1 MLITFAPNN
10 MSKKHPLGL
19 PFLFFTEMWERF
31 GYYLM
36 IGIFQLYLT
45 TSLEKG
51 GLGMDRKDAAD
62 IYGTFIA
69 FVFLTPFLGGLLA
82 DRILGYSK
90 SIFIGGVLMGIGYSS
105 LAIPGTTYFYYS
117 LVLIVI
123 GNGFFKPNIS
133 TLLGNLYNDEKY
145 KHLKDSGYNIFY
157 SGINIGAAS
166 CTFIAAFMRNKYGWS
181 YAFATAGIGMFVG
194 LIVYYIGLKN
204 YKHADVLKP
213 VQKEDM
219 TLSKVFT
226 TVFLPAIIVGL
237 GAWFIPGNIFGS
249 DSTDAFIFATIP
261 IIIFYVGLYIKAS
274 IQDKRPIAA
283 LLTIMLVSVMFWA
296 VFKQNG
302 TALTTWAQFY
312 TDRET
317 PTFVKPTAEKLFLV
331 EKITNKLDSVEAFTD
346 NFSLIKEN
354 GKAKKVWDKPVY
366 FKNLQPSLI
375 PPEKAE
381 ISLFNTELFQSI
393 NPLWVILLTPLVVS
407 FFVFLKKKK
416 AEPSTASKIAYGLLI
431 SSLSTLVMVG
441 AVYYCDNGAIK
452 ASPWWLIGCY
462 GVVTIGEL
470 FLSPMGLSLV
480 SKLSPKRLTALMMG
494 GWFLS
499 TSIGNKLS
507 GILATLW
514 DGYENKAN
522 FFLVNFILL
531 GIATT
536 IMFLLL
542 KWLNKIL
549 KENME

>member
-1 MLITFAPNN
+1 MN
-10 MSKKHPLGL
+10 KKHPLGL

-45 TSLEKG
+45 TSVEKG
-51 GLGMDRKDAAD
+51 GLGMARGEAAD

-90 SIFIGGVLMGIGYSS
+90 SIFIGGVLMGLGYLG
-105 LAIPGTTYFYYS
+105 LAIPGTTYFYIS
-117 LVLIVI
+117 LFLIVL

-133 TLLGNLYNDEKY
+133 TLLGNLYNEEKY

-157 SGINIGAAS
+157 SGINIGAAT

-181 YAFATAGIGMFVG
+181 YAFGTAGVGMFVG

-213 VQKEDM
+213 AQKEDM
-219 TLSKVFT
+219 PMSKIFA

-237 GAWFIPGNIFGS
+237 GAWFIPGDIFGS
-249 DSTDAFIFATIP
+249 DSTDAFIFGTIP
-261 IIIFYVGLYIKAS
+261 VVVFYVGLYVKAS
-274 IQDKRPIAA
+274 LADKKPIAA

-302 TALTTWAQFY
+302 TALTTWAQYY
-312 TDRET
+312 TDRAT
-317 PTFVKPTAEKLFLV
+317 PTFVKSTAENLYLV
-331 EKITNKLDSVEAFTD
+331 EKVTNKVDSVEAF
-346 NFSLIKEN
+346 NEKFSVIKEN
-354 GKAKKVWDKPVY
+354 GKVKKIWDKNVY
-366 FKNLQPSLI
+366 FRNLQPALT
-375 PPEKAE
+375 PAENTE

-393 NPLWVILLTPLVVS
+393 NPLWVIILTPLVVA
-407 FFVFLKKKK
+407 FFAFLKRKKS
-416 AEPSTASKIAYGLLI
+416 EPSTASKIAFGLLI
-431 SSLSTLVMVG
+431 SALSTLVMVAG
-441 AVYYCDNGAIK
+441 VIYCSNGAEK
-452 ASPWWLIGCY
+452 ASAWWLIGCY

-507 GILATLW
+507 GILAKTW
-514 DGYENKAN
+514 DNYTDKAN
-522 FFLVNFILL
+522 YFLVNFVLL
-531 GIATT
+531 AFAT
-536 IMFLLL
+536 IVMFMLL

-549 KENME
+549 KENIE

>member
-1 MLITFAPNN
+1 MN
-10 MSKKHPLGL
+10 KKHPLGL

-45 TSLEKG
+45 SSMEKG

-90 SIFIGGVLMGIGYSS
+90 SIFIGGILMGLGYLG
-105 LAIPGTTYFYYS
+105 LAIPGTQYFYIS
-117 LVLIVI
+117 LFLIVL

-133 TLLGNLYNDEKY
+133 TLLGNLYNEDNY
-145 KHLKDSGYNIFY
+145 KHLKDAGYNIFY

-181 YAFATAGIGMFVG
+181 YAFGTAGIGMFVG
-194 LIVYYIGLKN
+194 LIVYFIGLKH

-213 VQKEDM
+213 AQKEDM
-219 TLSKVFT
+219 PLSKIFT
-226 TVFLPAIIVGL
+226 TVFLPAIVVGL
-237 GAWFIPGNIFGS
+237 AAWNFPGNIFGS

-261 IIIFYVGLYIKAS
+261 IIIFYVGLYVKAS
-274 IQDKRPIAA
+274 IADKKPLAA

-302 TALTTWAQFY
+302 TALTTWAQYY

-317 PTFVKPTAEKLFLV
+317 PAVVKPISESLYQV
-331 EKITNKLDSVEAFTD
+331 EKVTNQVDSVEAFTEK
-346 NFSLIKEN
+346 FSLIKEN

-366 FKNLQPSLI
+366 FRNLQTKLMPADH
-375 PPEKAE
+375 AE

-393 NPLWVILLTPLVVS
+393 NPLWVIILTPLVVL
-407 FFVFLKKKK
+407 FFGLLKRKNV
-416 AEPSTASKIAYGLLI
+416 EPSTASKIAFGLLI
-431 SSLSTLVMVG
+431 SSISTLVMVA
-441 AVYYCDNGAIK
+441 AVYYCDNGAEK
-452 ASPWWLIGCY
+452 ASPLWLIGCY
-462 GVVTIGEL
+462 GVVTVGEL

-522 FFLVNFILL
+522 FFLVNFVLL
-531 GIATT
+531 GISAI
-536 IMFLLL
+536 IMFMLL

-549 KENME
+549 KEHI

>member
-1 MLITFAPNN
+1 MN
-10 MSKKHPLGL
+10 KKHPLGL

-45 TSLEKG
+45 SSMEKG

-90 SIFIGGVLMGIGYSS
+90 SIFIGGILMGLGYLG
-105 LAIPGTTYFYYS
+105 LAIPGTQYFYIS
-117 LVLIVI
+117 LFLIVL

-133 TLLGNLYNDEKY
+133 TLLGNLYNYDNY
-145 KHLKDSGYNIFY
+145 KHLKDAGYNIFY

-181 YAFATAGIGMFVG
+181 YAFGTAGVGMFVG
-194 LIVYYIGLKN
+194 LLVYFIGLKH

-213 VQKEDM
+213 AQKEDM
-219 TLSKVFT
+219 PLSKIFT
-226 TVFLPAIIVGL
+226 TVFLPAIVVGL
-237 GAWFIPGNIFGS
+237 AAWNFPGNIFGS

-261 IIIFYVGLYIKAS
+261 IIIFYVGLYVKAS
-274 IQDKRPIAA
+274 IADKKPLAA

-302 TALTTWAQFY
+302 TALTTWAQYY

-317 PTFVKPTAEKLFLV
+317 PALVKPISESLYQV
-331 EKITNKLDSVEAFTD
+331 EKVTNQVDSVEAFTEK
-346 NFSLIKEN
+346 FSLIKEN

-366 FKNLQPSLI
+366 FRNLQPKLM
-375 PPEKAE
+375 PADHAE

-393 NPLWVILLTPLVVS
+393 NPLWVIILTPLVVL
-407 FFVFLKKKK
+407 FFGLLKRKNV
-416 AEPSTASKIAYGLLI
+416 EPSTASKIAFGLLI
-431 SSLSTLVMVG
+431 SSVSTLVMVA
-441 AVYYCDNGAIK
+441 AVYYCDNGAEK
-452 ASPWWLIGCY
+452 ASPLWLIGCY
-462 GVVTIGEL
+462 GVVTVGEL

-531 GIATT
+531 GISAI
-536 IMFLLL
+536 IMFMLL

-549 KENME
+549 KEHI